1 MNLYD
6 LHNLSMMS
14 TYLTHLFCAQD
25 CDMPAA
31 LSSPDA
37 RPEAGVDQVDVME
50 FLGLKR
56 VDSLSKK
63 LP

>member
-1 MNLYD
+1 
-6 LHNLSMMS
+6 
-14 TYLTHLFCAQD
+14 
-25 CDMPAA
+25 MPAA

-56 VDSLSKK
+56 ADSVNKK

>member
-1 MNLYD
+1 MILYD
-6 LHNLSMMS
+6 FVPIF
-14 TYLTHLFCAQD
+14 LTHLLCLVLQD
-25 CDMPAA
+25 CDMPSA

-37 RPEAGVDQVDVME
+37 RPEAGVDQVDVMQ